1 MKERLGAG
9 GLVGGGGV
17 AVSTGGLRG
26 GDGGALVGD
35 VGDESV
41 DVVSGVLGGLDP
53 AVGQGDH
60 IAAGN
65 NAVSVLSLC
74 LLEVGLAVVVVDSIL
89 VGERLG
95 GELLFLVD
103 NRRGGTV
110 SGGASGEGDSHK
122 GRGNGNLKKTIYQ
135 MLMCLQRVL
144 GHRGKKGL
152 CRIATQGSKE
162 NCLNI
167 ICLVIPENKVETE
180 SYTKKMS

>member
-1 MKERLGAG
+1 MAVALSRLGR
-9 GLVGGGGV
+9 V
-17 AVSTGGLRG
+17 
-26 GDGGALVGD
+26 DWGALVAD
-35 VGDESV
+35 LGDEAV

-180 SYTKKMS
+180 SYTEKNELTSFA